1 MLTRDEME
9 RSEDPLGLRHPFA
22 ELLHR
27 SRHCKPVIACV
38 HGYALGMAL
47 GFVLDCDLVV
57 AEEGT
62 RFQVTETSRGLGG
75 YRHWARMRA
84 RGAGMFADEVCLT
97 GRFFTAE
104 EALAAGLLTS
114 VATTSHGL
122 DAARDLAREIVRN
135 PPLSVRETVRVR
147 RWHTSHL
154 TREVAFQTDPVKL
167 HLTEDFE
174 EAVRAFAEKR
184 PPRPFKAR

>member
-1 MLTRDEME
+1 
-9 RSEDPLGLRHPFA
+9 
-22 ELLHR
+22 
-27 SRHCKPVIACV
+27 
-38 HGYALGMAL
+38 
-47 GFVLDCDLVV
+47 
-57 AEEGT
+57 
-62 RFQVTETSRGLGG
+62 
-75 YRHWARMRA
+75 
-84 RGAGMFADEVCLT
+84 MFADDVCLT

-104 EALAAGLLTS
+104 EAFAAGLLTR
-114 VATTSHGL
+114 VAPTSHGL

-147 RWHTSHL
+147 RWHTSRL
-154 TREVAFQTDPVKL
+154 TREVAFQTDAAKL